1 MSLFRY
7 TSLAGLMASL
17 ALHGMAYP
25 ARHLP
30 AISERQQGTWDFLPK
45 IGGGARSEHAVALA
59 GEEIFVLGGIMASTK
74 GEYGSVNLLEI
85 YDISTQRW
93 SLGAPLSPP
102 QNHINAV
109 GVDGNLYTVG
119 GLNGTGRSWGGVA
132 ETKVYTPFNDTWT
145 KLAPP
150 PNGTERGASALGVHG
165 STILV
170 AGGLPL
176 LEAFLGGI
184 ADSTDVVTSYDTKTN
199 VWAELPS
206 LPAPRDHVCGAVVGT
221 TFYVIGGRESGMPNV
236 RDTVYALDLES
247 GTAWRTLSPM
257 PTPRGGVAC
266 AAINEKI
273 YVFGGEGNPDAN
285 LGVFPQ
291 VEAYD
296 PETDSWVQYPDMRIP
311 RHAMGAVTY
320 DGAAYVPGGSW
331 NPTDGNVGIFET
343 FRP

>member
-1 MSLFRY
+1 MTLFRY
-7 TSLAGLMASL
+7 ISLAGLIALQSL
-17 ALHGMAYP
+17 PGMALP
-25 ARHLP
+25 ARQAS
-30 AISERQQGTWDFLPK
+30 AISERAEGTWEFLSK

-59 GEEIFVLGGIMASTK
+59 GDEIFVLGGIMASSR
-74 GEYGSVNLLEI
+74 GQYGSVNLVEI
-85 YDISTQRW
+85 YNIPSQKW

-102 QNHINAV
+102 QNHVNSI
-109 GVDGNLYTVG
+109 GVDGSLYTVG
-119 GLNGTGRSWGGVA
+119 GLNGTGETWVGVA
-132 ETKVYTPFNDTWT
+132 ETKVYTPFNDTWI

-150 PNGTERGASALGVHG
+150 PNGTARGASALGVYG

-176 LEAFLGGI
+176 VEPFFGGI
-184 ADSTDVVTSYDTKTN
+184 ADSTDVVTSYDTKNN

-206 LPAPRDHVCGAVVGT
+206 LPAPRDHVCGSVVGS

-236 RDTVYALDLES
+236 RDTVYALDLKN
-247 GTAWRTLSPM
+247 GTAWQTLSPM
-257 PTPRGGVAC
+257 PTPRGGVGC
-266 AAINEKI
+266 ATINGKI

-296 PETDSWVQYPDMRIP
+296 TATDTWVKYRDMRIP
-311 RHAMGAVTY
+311 RHAMGVVAY
-320 DGAAYVPGGSW
+320 DGAAYLPGGSW
-331 NPTDGNVGIFET
+331 SPADGNVGIFET